1 MLFTTTQEH
10 EELRRKIREFAEGEI
25 KPQAFLLDR
34 SKKSN
39 QIDLCEKA

>member
-25 KPQAFLLDR
+25 KPQAFLLDQ
-34 SKKSN
+34 N
-39 QIDLCEKA
+39 NEFPAEAV

>member
-25 KPQAFLLDR
+25 KPQA
-34 SKKSN
+34 SE
-39 QIDLCEKA
+39 Q